1 MTIPK
6 IASFVLATAC
16 LGLIVALPG
25 CEHGSFDFSGV
36 DFDDPRPNPRVESV
50 TIIPDSLT
58 LSVGQTATLRAL
70 VTFDNGSV
78 LSSAPADFS
87 SSDTTVATVSIT
99 DSGSVRTAEVTG
111 RAIGT
116 AWITA
121 VYGDKSDQ
129 ARVTVN

>member
-25 CEHGSFDFSGV
+25 CEHGSFDFSGI
-36 DFDDPRPNPRVESV
+36 DFDDPGPGRRVESV
-50 TIIPDSLT
+50 RIIPDSLT

-70 VTFDNGSV
+70 ATLTDGDV
-78 LSSAPADFS
+78 LGSAPAEFW
-87 SSDTTVATVSIT
+87 SSDTTVATVSVT
-99 DSGSVRTAEVTG
+99 DSGSVRTAEVAA

-121 VYGDKSDQ
+121 VYGEVSDQ
-129 ARVTVN
+129 AKVTVN